1 MIVENLF
8 KSIERGRKGLNNGLS
23 SGLSK
28 LDSTVYGVQ
37 RRWLTVWAGDSG
49 SGKSS
54 LVLFTQIYQPFKQ
67 KINNPNI
74 DLHFLLFSFEMSAEV
89 LLAKLLSIY
98 IYETYNEI
106 VSYGDILS
114 LSKPLQMCQNIL
126 FLPL

>member
-49 SGKSS
+49 SN
-54 LVLFTQIYQPFKQ
+54 VT
-67 KINNPNI
+67 
-74 DLHFLLFSFEMSAEV
+74 
-89 LLAKLLSIY
+89 
-98 IYETYNEI
+98 
-106 VSYGDILS
+106 
-114 LSKPLQMCQNIL
+114 
-126 FLPL
+126 

>member
-49 SGKSS
+49 SENAA
-54 LVLFTQIYQPFKQ
+54 FKL
-67 KINNPNI
+67 N
-74 DLHFLLFSFEMSAEV
+74 
-89 LLAKLLSIY
+89 
-98 IYETYNEI
+98 
-106 VSYGDILS
+106 
-114 LSKPLQMCQNIL
+114 C
-126 FLPL
+126 